1 MGQGVDTTVLAAL
14 INKQGRLLQQTI
26 QQMEALTENMKE
38 NQKTQKDLIKVVAAQ
53 NDRIK
58 KLEKE
63 IEWRDM

>member
-14 INKQGRLLQQTI
+14 INKQGKLLRQTI

-38 NQKTQKDLIKVVAAQ
+38 NQQTQKDLIKVVAAQ

-58 KLEKE
+58 KLENEKK
-63 IEWRDM
+63 WRDM